1 MTEETIP
8 ADSLKAAD
16 LIRDEARRAPDKP
29 GVYRMYGED
38 GACLYVGKA
47 RSLKKRI
54 LQYAQGRFHTQRI
67 GLMVS
72 LTRSMELV
80 VTASE
85 TEALLLESN
94 FIKKL
99 KPRFNVVLQVR
110 PDIAASRGLPWYSW
124 VGGLYG
130 AIFVVA
136 AAWGVPR
143 LGVATTIILM
153 VAGQL
158 LLSVVLDHFG
168 AMGMPKQPISLGR
181 VAGIGLVIAGVLMVR
196 KF

>member
-1 MTEETIP
+1 MNP
-8 ADSLKAAD
+8 SLLAMLAVVLGGAATA
-16 LIRDEARRAPDKP
+16 LQAPTNAK
-29 GVYRMYGED
+29 MM
-38 GACLYVGKA
+38 GAVGSPVNA
-47 RSLKKRI
+47 AFVSFAVGTAALGI
-54 LQYAQGRFHTQRI
+54 LA
-67 GLMVS
+67 
-72 LTRSMELV
+72 
-80 VTASE
+80 
-85 TEALLLESN
+85 
-94 FIKKL
+94 
-99 KPRFNVVLQVR
+99 VVLQVR
-110 PDIAASRGLPWYSW
+110 PDIAASRALPWYAW

>member
-1 MTEETIP
+1 MNP
-8 ADSLKAAD
+8 SLLAMLAVVLGGAATA
-16 LIRDEARRAPDKP
+16 LQAPTNARMMGAVGSPVNAAFVSFAVGTAAL
-29 GVYRMYGED
+29 GVL
-38 GACLYVGKA
+38 A
-47 RSLKKRI
+47 
-54 LQYAQGRFHTQRI
+54 
-67 GLMVS
+67 
-72 LTRSMELV
+72 
-80 VTASE
+80 
-85 TEALLLESN
+85 
-94 FIKKL
+94 
-99 KPRFNVVLQVR
+99 VVLQVR
-110 PDIAASRGLPWYSW
+110 PDIAASRALPWYAW

>member
-1 MTEETIP
+1 MNP
-8 ADSLKAAD
+8 SLLAVLAVVLGGAATA
-16 LIRDEARRAPDKP
+16 LQAPTNAKMMGAVGSPENAALVSFAVGTAAP
-29 GVYRMYGED
+29 G
-38 GACLYVGKA
+38 
-47 RSLKKRI
+47 I
-54 LQYAQGRFHTQRI
+54 LA
-67 GLMVS
+67 
-72 LTRSMELV
+72 
-80 VTASE
+80 
-85 TEALLLESN
+85 
-94 FIKKL
+94 
-99 KPRFNVVLQVR
+99 VVLQVR
-110 PDIAASRGLPWYSW
+110 PDIAASRALPWYAW